1 MEIRF
6 SILLLLLLFI
16 LHSSMCV
23 FIIILVTEAI
33 TAASAAAKFKNLN
46 DFPLDLSIITLDGV
60 YRRNK
65 GIIMKIKF
73 FLAR

>member
-6 SILLLLLLFI
+6 SILLLLLFLLFV

-23 FIIILVTEAI
+23 FIIYTLLFLVTEAI
-33 TAASAAAKFKNLN
+33 TAAAAKFKNLN

-60 YRRNK
+60 YK
-65 GIIMKIKF
+65 GSFINDVH
-73 FLAR
+73 